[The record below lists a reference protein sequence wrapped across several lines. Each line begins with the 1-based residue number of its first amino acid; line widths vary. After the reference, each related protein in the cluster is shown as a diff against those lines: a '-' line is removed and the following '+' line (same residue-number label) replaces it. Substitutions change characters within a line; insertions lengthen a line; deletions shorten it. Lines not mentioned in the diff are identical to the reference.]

1 MKKTWFDT
9 QFPLAL
15 TAGQERDYRK
25 AITILEDLAARGYAD
40 GTAEDDRTAHP
51 EVYLYLAR
59 SWHAERMSARAA
71 TCARAYVGLC
81 PDDGA
86 GWFFLGRIALSDGL
100 VARAVA
106 AFQRSV
112 SLNPESVDARAA
124 LGAAYLKM
132 RKPSLARATFEEA
145 LRLAPGDERLNHG
158 YRNALFVEAV
168 RTLKRGDAE
177 TARQMLTFL
186 IDNDLDGVAPRLYLA
201 HALREL
207 GYRAEALSQYEAALE
222 FAPDDE
228 ALRWYPASLLL
239 EMGETARAGELIAA
253 LGGMPGDRA
262 PSTQAIDLTI
272 VRGHLE
278 AGEWGKAAQA
288 ARMYIKTYGP
298 DAQVHALMGEAQRNL
313 GKYAEAINHF
323 RRSFEIDKSNPAPLY
338 GVILAYVASGD
349 WEGLKAEL
357 VRARR
362 AGLDEDTVDYY
373 AVIAGGHLDAD
384 PERLLPAVQDQ
395 VRRHGA
401 EPDLVSILARTY
413 FRLGLADL
421 AIGWYEKSVALEPGN
436 EEARLGLIACLETLG
451 STDALDEAY
460 AAFLSQ
466 WGDNESIRREYV
478 TFLAKVGKWAEAA
491 DQLEFLS
498 RESAS
503 EAVLRQLAFYRRK
516 AGQFR
521 SAAILY
527 RDMLRKKPDN
537 RVLLGNLVFCL
548 DRMGQA
554 GLAARLM
561 AEANK
566 AFKPD
571 AESMLIEGVLRA
583 RAGDDAGALAVFRK
597 VIDRY
602 PKDPRGWERV
612 AAIYRRKGVGE
623 MAATFEQKARE
634 LGGGNRSHGSGS
646 HSGAIWSPSGREA
659 TPLAGGTPARRKPAQ
674 AKKAP
679 VAKKPP
685 TTKKSSPKKAAPKK
699 AATKAKT
706 VKAKPAQAKKKRREE
721 IPRGE
726 KAISARALIAE
737 APCPR
742 RSLSPSIR
750 D

>member
-40 GTAEDDRTAHP
+40 GTAEDDKTAHP

-59 SWHAERMSARAA
+59 SWHAEHMPARAA

-86 GWFFLGRIALSDGL
+86 GWFFLGRIALADGL

-124 LGAAYLKM
+124 LGAAYLKL

-228 ALRWYPASLLL
+228 ALRWYPVSLLL

-262 PSTQAIDLTI
+262 PSTQVIDLTI

-298 DAQVHALMGEAQRNL
+298 DAQAHALMGEAQRNL
-313 GKYAEAINHF
+313 GNHAEAINHF
-323 RRSFEIDKSNPAPLY
+323 RRSFDIDKSNPAPLY
-338 GVILAYVASGD
+338 GVVLAYAAARD

-362 AGLDEDTVDYY
+362 AGLDADTVDYY
-373 AVIAGGHLDAD
+373 AVVAGGHLDAE

-401 EPDLVSILARTY
+401 EPELVSILARTY

-421 AIGWYEKSVALEPGN
+421 AIGWYEKSVALEPNN
-436 EEARLGLIACLETLG
+436 EENRLGLIACLEALG
-451 STDALDEAY
+451 FADALDEAY
-460 AAFLSQ
+460 AEYLSR

-478 TFLAKVGKWAEAA
+478 TFLANVGKWAQAA

-516 AGQFR
+516 AEQFR

-554 GLAARLM
+554 SLAARLM
-561 AEANK
+561 TEANK

-571 AESMLIEGVLRA
+571 AESLLIEGVIRV
-583 RAGDDAGALAVFRK
+583 RAGDDTGALATFRK

-602 PKDPRGWERV
+602 PKDPRGWERI

-646 HSGAIWSPSGREA
+646 GRAAIWAPSGVDA
-659 TPLAGGTPARRKPAQ
+659 TPIAAESTQRRKPAR
-674 AKKAP
+674 AKKVAPVKKAP
-679 VAKKPP
+679 
-685 TTKKSSPKKAAPKK
+685 PKKAAPKK
-699 AATKAKT
+699 AAPQKVAPKKATPKKAA
-706 VKAKPAQAKKKRREE
+706 VKAKPAPAKKNAARKAPAAKKR
-721 IPRGE
+721 
-726 KAISARALIAE
+726 
-737 APCPR
+737 
-742 RSLSPSIR
+742 
-750 D
+750 